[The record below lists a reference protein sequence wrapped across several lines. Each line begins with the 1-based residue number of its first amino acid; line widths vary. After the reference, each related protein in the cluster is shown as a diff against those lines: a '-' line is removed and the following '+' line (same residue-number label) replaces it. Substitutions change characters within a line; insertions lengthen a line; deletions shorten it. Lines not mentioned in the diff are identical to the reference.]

1 MRESERKSGKEKATD
16 KNKGRQKRKGEEK
29 DWRKNNQE
37 EKKRKRQVKGVKR
50 QHPKPELGQ
59 AGASGEE
66 LGEQE
71 RQAEVQEGHGSHHQ
85 GIGSS
90 LERQGK
96 MHSQSLTTRP
106 RTTFLPWLRWQRVP
120 GTSTQRPAFVLDC
133 KTPLLPVRA
142 PPSLWLP
149 QVRNSPSPRLP
160 LLPSYHHVTWPR
172 QMPGLSIHWQQQLVL
187 QYSREG

>member
-96 MHSQSLTTRP
+96 MQSQSLATRP
-106 RTTFLPWLRWQRVP
+106 RTTFLPWLRWQ
-120 GTSTQRPAFVLDC
+120 S
-133 KTPLLPVRA
+133 
-142 PPSLWLP
+142 
-149 QVRNSPSPRLP
+149 
-160 LLPSYHHVTWPR
+160 
-172 QMPGLSIHWQQQLVL
+172 
-187 QYSREG
+187 